1 LNSSAAA
8 QFQLLRH
15 TRPPCLARLRNTS
28 AGTAFVQG
36 MPHPLVISVPHSL
49 GKEEAVRRL
58 KSGLATAQSQFRQ
71 FFTVQEEIWSGD
83 RLAFRVAT
91 LGQTASGTLD
101 VAEDHVRL
109 EIVLPW
115 LLSMAARQIQRVVN
129 AQGTIMLEK
138 K

>member
-1 LNSSAAA
+1 MPREATE
-8 QFQLLRH
+8 R
-15 TRPPCLARLRNTS
+15 
-28 AGTAFVQG
+28 AGSHGVVQA
-36 MPHPLVISVPHSL
+36 MPQPLVISVPHSL

-101 VAEDHVRL
+101 VAEDHVPSGAVSGIAFAEGRGSDPATTHNTADFASTA
-109 EIVLPW
+109 VLDDP
-115 LLSMAARQIQRVVN
+115 LQQ
-129 AQGTIMLEK
+129 
-138 K
+138 

>member
-1 LNSSAAA
+1 
-8 QFQLLRH
+8 
-15 TRPPCLARLRNTS
+15 
-28 AGTAFVQG
+28 VQG
-36 MPHPLVISVPHSL
+36 MPQPLVISVPHSL
-49 GKEEAVRRL
+49 GKKEAVRRL

-115 LLSMAARQIQRVVN
+115 LLSMAARQIQRVIN
-129 AQGTIMLEK
+129 AQGTIVLEK